1 MTAPVMVGP
10 SPQGGG
16 PVPSQEWEDALAD
29 VADRIRAERKARG
42 WSQTEMA
49 RQAGI
54 SKSTVQ
60 RLESDVSVVVRHLL
74 QACWALNVPVSYL
87 LSDRWEMPSGRPRL
101 SPRQVDVLRE
111 VMSGDSLAC
120 VGARLEMSS
129 QAVSSVLNRVYQRL
143 DVAHIP
149 VGERRSAAAR
159 VAIQHGLFTASNRTS

>member
-1 MTAPVMVGP
+1 MTAPVQVGP
-10 SPQGGG
+10 SPSGGG
-16 PVPSQEWEDALAD
+16 PGPSSQWDEALAD

-54 SKSTVQ
+54 SKSTVH

-74 QACWALNVPVSYL
+74 QACEALGVPPAHL
-87 LSDRWEMPSGRPRL
+87 LSDQWQMPARRPAL

-111 VMSGDSLAC
+111 VMSGDSLTC
-120 VGARLEMSS
+120 VGDRLGMSS

-149 VGERRSAAAR
+149 VGERRAAAAR
-159 VAIQHGLFTASNRTS
+159 AAMQHGLFTASNRTS